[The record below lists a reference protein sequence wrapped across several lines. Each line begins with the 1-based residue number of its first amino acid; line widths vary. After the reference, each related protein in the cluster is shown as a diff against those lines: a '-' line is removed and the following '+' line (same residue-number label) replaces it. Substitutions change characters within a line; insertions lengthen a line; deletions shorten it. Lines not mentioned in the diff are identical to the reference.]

1 MAKSADDISKELSD
15 SILQTD
21 STLDVDQGPIPDI
34 YVRPQSGQL
43 ANASADAESLRQLFT
58 LQFEATATD
67 DEIKNALA
75 NYGSTPG
82 AGVKAQHVQHF
93 LRFTKP
99 IVDISI
105 PAGTLVANTGG
116 DLIYRVV
123 NGGTILAASSS
134 LYYNSSR
141 KSYEIGLLVEAVGI
155 GNKYNLP
162 SNRVITLL
170 TPVSGIDSTENR
182 SGSTGG
188 KEKETKD
195 SQSSRLKNSL
205 LGINLGAA
213 GGIQGNIK
221 NTMPELVSDVA
232 IIQPFEK
239 EFARSTTGPAL
250 DIYVIGSLYESYIQV
265 YTAIGGE
272 TQVPLVK
279 KPAFSITG
287 ITVNNVAVSF
297 SLINDTSLETG
308 YSLDA
313 YDAAALSIA
322 LVVNDSVKIEYTY
335 NQVLEKVNNIVYSNG
350 SDYLFNTDILIRSPF
365 KIAPVLGGEVQALP
379 SYSVTEVE
387 QNLLTYFTNYF
398 TFTKFTEIV
407 YPEIVRENV
416 LTQVTGVQTFRLR
429 EFRRSKGSLSTIE
442 PMTFARNEISEFDI
456 NYYKITVIT

>member
-1 MAKSADDISKELSD
+1 MAKSADDIKKELED
-15 SILQTD
+15 SITQTD
-21 STLDVDQGPIPDI
+21 STLDVVQGPIPDI
-34 YVRPQSGQL
+34 YIKPQSGQL

-93 LRFTKP
+93 MRFTKP
-99 IVDISI
+99 LTDISI
-105 PAGTLVANTGG
+105 PAGTLAANTGG

-123 NGGTILAASSS
+123 NGGIILAASAP

-155 GNKYNLP
+155 GEKYNLP
-162 SNRVITLL
+162 ANRVITLL

-182 SGSTGG
+182 SASKGG
-188 KEKETKD
+188 MEQEPRT
-195 SQSSRLKNSL
+195 SQSDRLKNSL
-205 LGINLGAA
+205 LGINLGAP
-213 GGIQGNIK
+213 GGLQDDIK
-221 NTMPELVSDVA
+221 NTMPELVTDVA

-239 EFARSTTGPAL
+239 EFYRSTTGPAL

-265 YTAIGGE
+265 YTASGGE
-272 TQVPLVK
+272 TQIPLTK
-279 KPAFSITG
+279 KPAFSITAV
-287 ITVNNVAVSF
+287 TVNNVSVSF
-297 SLINDTSLETG
+297 SLVNDTSLETG

-313 YDAAALSIA
+313 YDVVALSIA
-322 LVVNDSVKIEYTY
+322 LAINDSVKIEYTY
-335 NQVLEKVNNIVYSNG
+335 NQVLEKVNSVVYADG

-365 KIAPVLGGEVQALP
+365 TVAPVLGGEVQALP

-387 QNLLTYFTNYF
+387 QNLLTYITNYF

-407 YPEIVRENV
+407 YPEVIRENV

-456 NYYKITVIT
+456 NYYKITVVT